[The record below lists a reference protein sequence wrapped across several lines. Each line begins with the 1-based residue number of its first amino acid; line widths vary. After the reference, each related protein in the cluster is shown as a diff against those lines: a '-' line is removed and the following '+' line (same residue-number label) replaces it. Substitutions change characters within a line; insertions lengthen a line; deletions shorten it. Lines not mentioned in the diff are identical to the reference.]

1 MFFRETS
8 SKTSQKPILQLIQN
22 IRTSKGPRQHIVVSL
37 GTKMD
42 IPKNL
47 RPTVAKLVEERLRGQ
62 IPLVEEDSK
71 ISGYVERIV
80 KKIQTDGRWRS
91 ERKQVKNMGEDKA
104 TAEIFIDDIEHGQE
118 RILGPLLVGHH
129 FWKSLNFSQILTDCE
144 FNESQIGIA
153 ELSVLN
159 RLIDQG
165 SELSH
170 PLWIKTVAAEEIIIK
185 DAESFTKDRFY
196 HISDKLLKNKD
207 KLEKGLY
214 QREKSLFNLEDCIFL
229 YDLTNTYFEGVC
241 ALNPKAQF
249 GKNQKEKRT
258 DCRQVVVALS
268 LDGEGFIRKHQVF
281 EGKMSDPKSLKTI
294 LEQLKDDFQGK
305 KMPTIIF
312 DRGMV
317 TEENIK
323 LIESAPYGLKYIVAS
338 RSGEEQ
344 KFISDFQNG
353 AFKHITGE
361 EEKNTK
367 VEILLKKEGNIS
379 YLLCK
384 SQGRYAKESAMRNN
398 REKKLEEEL
407 NALKALIKAGKRKS
421 PKDVERMIGRKK
433 EKYSQVAKYYDII
446 FTSQYLDFSLP
457 QEEAVLAKRFISS
470 LNMLKNKV
478 NNYEIS
484 YLKMKSRL
492 GELAEKYKNHFPKV
506 QIEIREPDLS
516 WNPIDELEAK
526 SGALDGNYLLKT
538 NRDDLSDEK
547 IWDMYMMLTQVED
560 AFRNLKSNLGLR
572 PNRHH
577 RENRVD
583 GHIFITILAY
593 HLLHAIEF
601 TLRKKNIHTTWPTIK
616 RVLMNHTYS
625 TITLP
630 TVEGPVI
637 NLRKAGI
644 PEDIHQRIYDSILKF
659 FIGKVGIIL
668 GAIWQF
674 TLFFNKR

>member
-8 SKTSQKPILQLIQN
+8 SKTSKKPILQLIQN
-22 IRTSKGPRQHIVVSL
+22 IRTPKGPRQHVVVSL

-42 IPKNL
+42 IPKNQ
-47 RPTVAKLVEERLRGQ
+47 RPTIAKLVEERLRGQ
-62 IPLVEEDSK
+62 IPLFEEDSK
-71 ISGYVERIV
+71 LSGYVDRIV

-104 TAEIFIDDIEHGQE
+104 TAEIFIDDIEHSQE

-129 FWKSLNFSQILTDCE
+129 FWKELNFSQILTDCG
-144 FNESQIGIA
+144 FSESQVGIA

-185 DAESFTKDRFY
+185 GAESFAKDRFY
-196 HISDKLLKNKD
+196 NISDKLLKNKD
-207 KLEKGLY
+207 KIEEGLY

-249 GKNQKEKRT
+249 NKNQKEKRT

-281 EGKMSDPKSLKTI
+281 EGKMSDSKSLITI
-294 LEQLKDDFQGK
+294 LERLKDDFKGK

-312 DRGMV
+312 DRGIV

-323 LIESAPYGLKYIVAS
+323 LIESDPYGLKYIVAS

-353 AFKHITGE
+353 TFKHITGE
-361 EEKNTK
+361 EEKNNK

-384 SQGRYAKESAMRNN
+384 SQGRHAKESAMRNN

-407 NALKALIKAGKRKS
+407 KALKELIKAGKRKN

-433 EKYSQVAKYYDII
+433 EKYSQVAKYYDIT
-446 FTSQYLDFSLP
+446 FTPQYLNFSLP
-457 QEEAVLAKRFISS
+457 QQEDALAKRLVNS
-470 LNMLKNKV
+470 LNTLKNKV
-478 NNYEIS
+478 NNYEMS

-492 GELAEKYKNHFPKV
+492 GELEKTYKSHFPKV
-506 QIEIREPDLS
+506 KIEIKEPDLS
-516 WNPIDELEAK
+516 WNPIDELEAN
-526 SGALDGNYLLKT
+526 SCALDGNYLLKT

-547 IWDMYMMLTQVED
+547 IWNMYMMLTRVEN

-577 RENRVD
+577 KERRVD

-593 HLLHAIEF
+593 HLLHAIKF
-601 TLRKKNIHTTWPTIK
+601 TLLNKNIHTTWPTIK
-616 RVLMNHTYS
+616 RVLMSHTYS
-625 TITLP
+625 TIILP
-630 TVEGPVI
+630 TVDGPVI
-637 NLRKAGI
+637 NLRKAGM
-644 PEDIHQRIYDSILKF
+644 PEGIHQQIYEE
-659 FIGKVGIIL
+659 L
-668 GAIWQF
+668 GVDYSNLLVAKTIA
-674 TLFFNKR
+674 